1 MAVAESDAHKK
12 PSKLPMIVWGATT
25 VGLLFRTFFRPA
37 RAVVQKGYA
46 TQCPGKAGGSC
57 SPSMVVTGTPG
68 AVPVYALTSGM
79 AAITSDGILSIAS
92 DREPIVVSYGP
103 GAAQIF
109 VQTGQHVMLGQ
120 EVAVM
125 GQVHLSI
132 TELVRENDG
141 SITFRP
147 IDPASYLAA
156 RGLKIAQS
164 GNTPSGL
171 WCTHGRNITVPTETL
186 GCGVKLPAPSAL
198 MLLPV
203 TVTTE

>member
-1 MAVAESDAHKK
+1 
-12 PSKLPMIVWGATT
+12 MIVWGSITA
-25 VGLLFRTFFRPA
+25 GLLFRTFFRPA

-46 TQCPGKAGGSC
+46 TACPGK
-57 SPSMVVTGTPG
+57 PSGTCTPNMTISGTPG
-68 AVPVYALTSGM
+68 PVPVYAITSGT

-92 DREPIVVSYGP
+92 DREPIVVTYGP
-103 GAAQIF
+103 GASQIF
-109 VQTGQHVMLGQ
+109 VGSGQHVMLGQ

-125 GQVHLSI
+125 GTVQLSV

-171 WCTHGRNITVPTETL
+171 WCTHGRNITVPTDTL
-186 GCGVKLPAPSAL
+186 ACGIKLPEPSAL